1 MADEPGALNQV
12 ADAAR
17 QVAGAIAGVAIE
29 AAAAAGGEAAKALLA
44 AGLDALSEGVTTGF
58 VPMASS
64 MILGAE
70 YRPDMEEL
78 SVTFVSGRVYQ
89 YFPVP
94 MDVFVGLLDAPSKG
108 RYMRAAVIGVY
119 G

>member
-1 MADEPGALNQV
+1 MQPAANAAIQAVGAV
-12 ADAAR
+12 
-17 QVAGAIAGVAIE
+17 AGVAIE
-29 AAAAAGGEAAKALLA
+29 AAAAAGGEAARLLLE
-44 AGLDALSEGVTTGF
+44 AGIDYLAEGVTTGF
-58 VPMASS
+58 VAMASS

-70 YRPDMEEL
+70 YRPDLEEL

-94 MDVFVGLLDAPSKG
+94 LEAFIGLLEAPSKG
-108 RYMRAAVIGVY
+108 RYMRAAIIGVY